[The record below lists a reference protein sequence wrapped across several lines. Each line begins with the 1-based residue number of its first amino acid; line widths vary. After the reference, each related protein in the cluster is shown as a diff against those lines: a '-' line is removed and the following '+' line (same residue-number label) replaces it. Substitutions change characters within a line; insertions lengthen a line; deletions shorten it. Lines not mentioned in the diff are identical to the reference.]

1 MKKNHSHSKT
11 EKQKER
17 WFICFFYYTKL
28 QYRISRSVTVLIPDD
43 ELPCVSF
50 LFHLKLDPVG
60 PKFLF
65 LIFERAKKSSTDFTK
80 LLPSVVSGK
89 KKKVWPGL
97 YKQPYS
103 EKRQRQS
110 SLFFYLS
117 WSPFF
122 FCPGPSFHL
131 IQNGGSFVRLFPL
144 AQLVCLFQ
152 HAHSG
157 RLSESIEQNRGSLL
171 PSSSY
176 IKDFLRWPTVCSFLA
191 AILARLWWNFIFV
204 VCVCVCVGT
213 LLVGSTRLYYY
224 YYYYSIDSV
233 WRSFVWSF
241 LELSRRRPRLR
252 LCWI

>member
-1 MKKNHSHSKT
+1 V
-11 EKQKER
+11 
-17 WFICFFYYTKL
+17 CFFF
-28 QYRISRSVTVLIPDD
+28 I
-43 ELPCVSF
+43 
-50 LFHLKLDPVG
+50 HLKLDQS
-60 PKFLF
+60 FFFLLF

-89 KKKVWPGL
+89 KKVLPGL

-103 EKRQRQS
+103 EKRRQS

-157 RLSESIEQNRGSLL
+157 RLSESIEENRDSLL

-191 AILARLWWNFIFV
+191 AILARLW
-204 VCVCVCVGT
+204 
-213 LLVGSTRLYYY
+213 
-224 YYYYSIDSV
+224 
-233 WRSFVWSF
+233 
-241 LELSRRRPRLR
+241 
-252 LCWI
+252 

>member
-1 MKKNHSHSKT
+1 MMS
-11 EKQKER
+11 
-17 WFICFFYYTKL
+17 
-28 QYRISRSVTVLIPDD
+28 SRV
-43 ELPCVSF
+43 F
-50 LFHLKLDPVG
+50 LFYPSQVG

-65 LIFERAKKSSTDFTK
+65 SFIFDFRKGKK
-80 LLPSVVSGK
+80 VVDWFHETPPLRCFGK
-89 KKKVWPGL
+89 KKSFARLVQTAVQWKTAAVVVVLLLILEPL
-97 YKQPYS
+97 
-103 EKRQRQS
+103 
-110 SLFFYLS
+110 
-117 WSPFF
+117 F

-157 RLSESIEQNRGSLL
+157 RLSESIEENRDSLL

-204 VCVCVCVGT
+204 VCVCVCVWT

-224 YYYYSIDSV
+224 YYYSSIDSV